1 MTHSSPPPAP
11 PQMPRS
17 PRLSLATKLAFGAG
31 DAGAGITSTL
41 LVFSFL
47 VFLTDVAHLKPG
59 LASSVLAIGKIW
71 DAFNDPIIGVL
82 SDRTRSKWGRR
93 HAWMIGAAIP
103 FGFLFYL
110 HWIVPPFLSSD
121 ESQMGLFWYYV
132 AVSIAFNTAFTAVN
146 LPYTALSPQM
156 TQDYDE
162 RTSLTGFRFAFSI
175 GGSLAALAFG
185 FVLSQQNLPA
195 AQQYVLLGG
204 ISAIASILTI
214 YWCVWGTTDPTAGE
228 APSINTTEPQT
239 SWWQEIRDAL
249 QNVPFRYV
257 IGIYLCS
264 WFAFQLT
271 ATTIPY
277 FVTYYMGV
285 DSYFAVALIVQG
297 SAMLALFL
305 WAKLG
310 ETIGRRGVY
319 FLGTGL
325 WTIAQAGLFM
335 ITPDHQSLMYLL
347 CALAGIGIA
356 TAYLVPWSMITDVT
370 DLGELQTGERR
381 EGTFY
386 SLMVLLQ
393 KLGLAFGL
401 AMVGQA
407 LEWFGFDSTLPVQSD
422 SVLTA
427 LRVLVAP
434 FPACILAIGLVLA
447 YFYPLTKSVHA
458 QILLELSER
467 HHSSKPN

>member
-1 MTHSSPPPAP
+1 MTPSSKLKTA
-11 PQMPRS
+11 RS

-31 DAGAGITSTL
+31 DAGAGITATL

-93 HAWMIGAAIP
+93 HAWMICAAIP
-103 FGFLFYL
+103 FGLLFSL
-110 HWIVPPFLSSD
+110 HWIVPPFLSED
-121 ESQMGLFWYYV
+121 HQMGLFWYYV

-185 FVLSQQNLPA
+185 FVLSQQTLPP
-195 AQQYVLLGG
+195 AQQYALLGG
-204 ISAIASILTI
+204 ISAIASIVTI

-228 APSINTTEPQT
+228 LPPIETLQPQA

-249 QNVPFRYV
+249 TNVPFRYV

-335 ITPDHQSLMYLL
+335 ITPAQQGLMYVL
-347 CALAGIGIA
+347 CALAGVGIA

-407 LEWFGFDSTLPVQSD
+407 LEKFGFDSTLPAQSD

-458 QILLELSER
+458 EILLQLSDRRR
-467 HHSSKPN
+467 HDSE

>member
-1 MTHSSPPPAP
+1 MTHPLKRPT
-11 PQMPRS
+11 

-31 DAGAGITSTL
+31 DAGAGITATL

-93 HAWMIGAAIP
+93 HVWMIGAAIP
-103 FGFLFYL
+103 FGLLFSL
-110 HWIVPPFLSSD
+110 HWIVPPFLSD
-121 ESQMGLFWYYV
+121 QNQMGLFWYYV

-185 FVLSQQNLPA
+185 FVLSQQTLPP
-195 AQQYVLLGG
+195 AQQYALLGG

-228 APSINTTEPQT
+228 LPPIEAAEHQT

-249 QNVPFRYV
+249 KNVPFRYV

-335 ITPDHQSLMYLL
+335 ITPEHQGLMYVL
-347 CALAGIGIA
+347 CALAGVGIA

-407 LEWFGFDSTLPVQSD
+407 LEWFGFDSSLPVQSD
-422 SVLTA
+422 AVLTA

-458 QILLELSER
+458 EILLQLSDR
-467 HHSSKPN
+467 HRKEEP

>member
-1 MTHSSPPPAP
+1 MPQSSDSQP
-11 PQMPRS
+11 S
-17 PRLSLATKLAFGAG
+17 KTPRLSFTTKLAFGAG
-31 DAGAGITSTL
+31 DAGAGITATL

-93 HAWMIGAAIP
+93 HLWMIVAAIP
-103 FGFLFYL
+103 FGLLFAL
-110 HWIVPPFLSSD
+110 HWIVPPFLSNGLNDGNSAN
-121 ESQMGLFWYYV
+121 QMGLFWYYV

-175 GGSLAALAFG
+175 GGSLATLAFG
-185 FVLSQQNLPA
+185 FVLSQQALPP
-195 AQQYVLLGG
+195 AQQYLLLGS
-204 ISAIASILTI
+204 ISAIASIATI

-228 APSINTTEPQT
+228 QPAVSDEAGDRA

-249 QNVPFRYV
+249 SNVPFRYV

-264 WFAFQLT
+264 WFSFQLT

-277 FVTYYMGV
+277 FVTYYMGL
-285 DSYFAVALIVQG
+285 DAYFAVALVVQG
-297 SAMLALFL
+297 SAMLALFV
-305 WAKLG
+305 WAKIG
-310 ETIGRRGVY
+310 ETVGRRGVY

-335 ITPDHQSLMYLL
+335 ITPEQDGLLYIL

-356 TAYLVPWSMITDVT
+356 TAYLVPWSMIADVT
-370 DLGELQTGERR
+370 DLGELETGERR

-407 LEWFGFDSTLPVQSD
+407 LERFGFDSTLETQSD

-458 QILLELSER
+458 EILLQLSER
-467 HHSSKPN
+467 DRN

>member
-1 MTHSSPPPAP
+1 MTDPST
-11 PQMPRS
+11 PQTPRA
-17 PRLSLATKLAFGAG
+17 PRLSFATKLAFGAG

-71 DAFNDPIIGVL
+71 DALNDPIIGVL

-93 HAWMIGAAIP
+93 HVWMIGAAIP
-103 FGFLFYL
+103 FGLLFSL
-110 HWIVPPFLSSD
+110 HWIVPPFLSD
-121 ESQMGLFWYYV
+121 QNQMGLFWYYV

-185 FVLSQQNLPA
+185 FVLSQQALPP
-195 AQQYVLLGG
+195 AQQYALLGG
-204 ISAIASILTI
+204 ISAIASIVTI
-214 YWCVWGTTDPTAGE
+214 YWCVWGTTDPSAGE
-228 APSINTTEPQT
+228 APPSIDEHDDRA
-239 SWWQEIRDAL
+239 SWWHEIRDAL
-249 QNVPFRYV
+249 ANVPFRYV

-277 FVTYYMGV
+277 FVTYYMGL
-285 DSYFAVALIVQG
+285 DAYFSVALIVQG
-297 SAMLALFL
+297 SAMLALFV

-325 WTIAQAGLFM
+325 WTIAQAGLFV
-335 ITPDHQSLMYLL
+335 ITPDEDGWLYIL

-356 TAYLVPWSMITDVT
+356 TAYLVPWSMINDVT

-407 LEWFGFDSTLPVQSD
+407 LERFGFNSALETQSD

-434 FPACILAIGLVLA
+434 FPACILAIGLVLT
-447 YFYPLTKSVHA
+447 YFYPLTKSVHTE
-458 QILLELSER
+458 ILLQLSER
-467 HHSSKPN
+467 NRTNT

>member
-1 MTHSSPPPAP
+1 MTYPST
-11 PQMPRS
+11 PQM

-31 DAGAGITSTL
+31 DAGAGITATL

-93 HAWMIGAAIP
+93 HAWMICAAVP
-103 FGFLFYL
+103 FGLLFAL
-110 HWIVPPFLSSD
+110 HWIVPPFLG
-121 ESQMGLFWYYV
+121 EQSQMGLFWYYV

-146 LPYTALSPQM
+146 LPYTALSPQL

-185 FVLSQQNLPA
+185 FVLSQQGLPPTL
-195 AQQYVLLGG
+195 QYGLLGG
-204 ISAIASILTI
+204 ISAIASIATI
-214 YWCVWGTTDPTAGE
+214 YWCVWGTTDPTAGDRTPD
-228 APSINTTEPQT
+228 APNNESENSA
-239 SWWQEIRDAL
+239 SWWQELRAAFG
-249 QNVPFRYV
+249 NVPFRYV

-277 FVTYYMGV
+277 FATYYMGL
-285 DSYFAVALIVQG
+285 DSYFAVALVVQG

-325 WTIAQAGLFM
+325 WTIAQAGLFLLA
-335 ITPDHQSLMYLL
+335 PDRDDLLYWL
-347 CALAGIGIA
+347 CALAGVGIA
-356 TAYLVPWSMITDVT
+356 TAYLVPWSMINDVT

-407 LEWFGFDSTLPVQSD
+407 LEWFGFDSNLEVQSD
-422 SVLTA
+422 SVLVA

-447 YFYPLTKSVHA
+447 YFYPLTKAVHA
-458 QILLELSER
+458 EILLKLSDRRQSER
-467 HHSSKPN
+467 

>member
-1 MTHSSPPPAP
+1 MAETPSQPP
-11 PQMPRS
+11 

-41 LVFSFL
+41 YVFSFL
-47 VFLTDVAHLKPG
+47 VFLTDVAQLQPG

-71 DAFNDPIIGVL
+71 DAFNDPLVGIL

-93 HAWMIGAAIP
+93 HAWMICAAVP
-103 FGFLFYL
+103 FGLLFFL
-110 HWIVPPFLSSD
+110 HWIVPPFLGPD
-121 ESQMGLFWYYV
+121 AQMGLFWYYV

-156 TQDYDE
+156 TQNYDE
-162 RTSLTGFRFAFSI
+162 RTTLTGFRFAFSI

-185 FVLSQQNLPA
+185 FVLSQQDLSPTV
-195 AQQYVLLGG
+195 QYALLGSV
-204 ISAIASILTI
+204 SAIVSILTI
-214 YWCVWGTTDPTAGE
+214 FWCVAGTTDPTAGDRAE
-228 APSINTTEPQT
+228 DIADRPAPEPGA
-239 SWWQEIRDAL
+239 WWRELRAVFS
-249 QNVPFRYV
+249 NVPFRYV

-277 FVTYYMGV
+277 FATYYMGL

-325 WTIAQAGLFM
+325 WTIAQAGLFA
-335 ITPDHQSLMYLL
+335 ISPDRVALMYGL

-356 TAYLVPWSMITDVT
+356 TAYLVPWSMIVDVT
-370 DLGELQTGERR
+370 DLDELNTGQRR

-407 LEWFGFDSTLPVQSD
+407 LERFGFDNTLPVQSD
-422 SVLTA
+422 SVLFV

-434 FPACILAIGLVLA
+434 FPASILAIGLVLA

-458 QILLELSER
+458 QILLALSER
-467 HHSSKPN
+467 SRDSGRA